1 MAHRHLQRKKR
12 FFNEKASL
20 ARHAN
25 TLNVMR
31 LEQQLILR
39 KLNQILNVQEDEQE
53 TSLTILSRELF
64 DQK

>member
-1 MAHRHLQRKKR
+1 
-12 FFNEKASL
+12 
-20 ARHAN
+20 
-25 TLNVMR
+25 MR